1 MVGMKE
7 VEVISKI
14 ISSELEEE
22 SNLKEALTLIYYG
35 SIGGVLA
42 MIGLII
48 LMIFACILG
57 TINLIKL
64 IFKKSKRSKR
74 IKRIKR
80 INGRRVKVKVIKRL
94 YK

>member
-7 VEVISKI
+7 VEEVISKI

-64 IFKKSKRSKR
+64 IFKKSKR
-74 IKRIKR
+74 IKRSKR